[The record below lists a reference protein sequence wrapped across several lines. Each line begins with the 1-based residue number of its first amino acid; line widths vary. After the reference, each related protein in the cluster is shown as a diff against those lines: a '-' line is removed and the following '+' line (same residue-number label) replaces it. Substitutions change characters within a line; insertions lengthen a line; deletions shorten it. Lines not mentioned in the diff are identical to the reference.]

1 MFFQKRLKIGLA
13 LGSGG
18 PRGLAHIGIIKI
30 LEKNNIPI
38 DYIAGSS
45 AGAIIGGIYAATK
58 NIQQIEKF
66 ALDSSRQEL
75 LSLFFDP
82 SIKYGII
89 SGQKLENFIKKFI
102 GTINFNQLKIPFA
115 AVATNIETG
124 KRVILDRG
132 NVAKAIRISGSIPVV
147 FQAIKKHRKILVDGG
162 LSDPVPVDVVRKMG
176 ADFVIAVDLNSY
188 FYNPLKNSKIGFY
201 KIINNTIGILMHNL
215 SQKNIQNANFIVAA
229 KTENI
234 DWSTIIFKT
243 KRKEAIMENEKLMQ
257 RLIPNLLKEIK
268 RKSRFIK
275 IKSFVNNLFKN

>member
-1 MFFQKRLKIGLA
+1 MFFQKRFKIGLA

-89 SGQKLENFIKKFI
+89 SGQKLEKFIKKFI
-102 GTINFNQLKIPFA
+102 GKINFNQLKIPFA

-215 SQKNIQNANFIVAA
+215 SQKNIQNANFIIAA

-243 KRKEAIMENEKLMQ
+243 KRKEAIMENEKLMEK
-257 RLIPNLLKEIK
+257 LIPKLLKEIK
-268 RKSRFIK
+268 KESRFIK
-275 IKSFVNNLFKN
+275 IKGFINNLFKN